1 MIGIYKIEN
10 TKNNKVYIGQSRNI
24 ERRWSEHLGYL
35 QKGTHHCKK
44 LQEDFRKFGISSFSF
59 SIIVLC
65 GVEELDF
72 LEKSYINY
80 YSLRTKIYNYGINS
94 KELEENKIL
103 IPNNINLLRC
113 NSILAQKIF
122 IYLVNDINIY
132 EKNNYT
138 LSVVSLS
145 KKLNVSAQLI
155 YRDIDKSIED
165 INTIFIN
172 KYKFI
177 DTIGYDN
184 GIINISIN
192 KEAIKELKFN
202 SYVSLSLIDLQLLNK
217 SYFIKLLSL
226 FNENKLEITIDDI
239 IKKVIGKNLKSY
251 ETYANIKLKIINPF
265 LETLNYFK
273 IKYTFSE
280 IKLSR
285 KVDKIIIELQ

>member
-10 TKNNKVYIGQSRNI
+10 TKNNNVYIGQSTKI

-44 LQEDFRKFGISSFSF
+44 LQEDFRRFGISSFSF

-103 IPNNINLLRC
+103 IPNNINLLKC

-122 IYLVNDINIY
+122 IYLVNDVNIY
-132 EKNNYT
+132 EKDNYT
-138 LSVVSLS
+138 LSVASLS

-184 GIINISIN
+184 GII
-192 KEAIKELKFN
+192 KLK

-239 IKKVIGKNLKSY
+239 IKNVIGKNLKSY

-285 KVDKIIIELQ
+285 KVDRITIELQ